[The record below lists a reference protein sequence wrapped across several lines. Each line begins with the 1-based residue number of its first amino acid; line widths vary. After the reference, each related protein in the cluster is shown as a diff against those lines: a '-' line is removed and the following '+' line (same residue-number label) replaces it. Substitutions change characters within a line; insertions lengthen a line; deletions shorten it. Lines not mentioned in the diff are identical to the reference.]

1 MNMRK
6 ISGVLLVSLAL
17 TSASD
22 AADRTAEK
30 SMQEAPVKP
39 AVVSK
44 TPIASGGMIHDA
56 EFYVL
61 QAQNGEKWA
70 LEDSELDKKLVEL
83 KKKYGQPPN
92 IIHIMWD
99 DTAFGDVGIPAVQKI
114 RGFETPHI
122 NKMAEEGILFTRMYT
137 EVGCTPSRAAVVTG
151 RLAIRSGM
159 YNIGMLLESHGMS
172 GKEVTMAEVLSK
184 AGYATAF
191 HGKWHLGDIEESY
204 PHNQGFDEAFF
215 TGYNQILSLNTVEAE
230 QGNASIG
237 LHESMLPEDPYKL
250 DDTFVTKDWI
260 QIAEGTKGGETRQW
274 RDNTLETYEAIDPE
288 AQKRTMEFIERNAR
302 AGKPFY
308 VANWPMMSSFLP
320 IRPKNC
326 SVSRSI
332 LMDGLQ
338 CNVDVFIGQVMDK
351 LKELGIAENTL
362 LIVMADNGPMAHNA
376 PPGTGFAETIFRGGK
391 GDFLEGGV
399 RVPAQAWWPG
409 VIGEG
414 QVVGDMIHETDLFT
428 TFARIAGAEE
438 NIPTDRVIDGIDQ
451 TALLLNGDSHSR
463 RDYTFT
469 YAGPQLGAIVKGN
482 YKRHMISPDPVGEAS
497 GIPAAFYFL
506 PSDPREKMPVLT
518 QLIHLKR
525 PFNRMQ
531 LRHELWK
538 KKYPD
543 SHEVY
548 GIPWTGVVNAS
559 EEVKA
564 LAKPKIDA
572 SQLPFDPLEY
582 IEHLDQLPFDPAMD
596 PDIGS

>member
-1 MNMRK
+1 MSKVNR
-6 ISGVLLVSLAL
+6 LLTAVSF
-17 TSASD
+17 SA
-22 AADRTAEK
+22 
-30 SMQEAPVKP
+30 
-39 AVVSK
+39 AVVLTAANGISAE
-44 TPIASGGMIHDA
+44 IVHDA

-61 QAQNGEKWA
+61 EAQNGEKWA
-70 LEDSELDKKLVEL
+70 AEDKKLEQRLAEL
-83 KKKYGQPPN
+83 KEKHGQPPN

-99 DTAFGDVGIPAVQKI
+99 DTAYGDVGIPAVQQI
-114 RGFETPHI
+114 RGFETP
-122 NKMAEEGILFTRMYT
+122 NLNTMAEEGILFTRMYT
-137 EVGCTPSRAAVVTG
+137 EVGCTPSRAAVITG

-172 GKEVTMAEVLSK
+172 EKEVTLAEVLSE

-204 PHNQGFDEAFF
+204 PHNNGFDEAFF
-215 TGYNQILSLNTVEAE
+215 TGYNQILSLNTAEAE

-237 LHESMLPEDPYKL
+237 LHESMLVPDPYMK
-250 DDTFVTKDWI
+250 DDTFITKGWV
-260 QIAEGTKGGETRQW
+260 QIAEGTKGGETKIW
-274 RDNTLETYEAIDPE
+274 KDNSLETYEAIDPE
-288 AQKRTMEFIERNAR
+288 AQKRTLDFIERNAK

-308 VANWPMMSSFLP
+308 IANWPMMSSFLP

-326 SVSRSI
+326 SVSRSM

-362 LIVMADNGPMAHNA
+362 VVAMADNGPMAHNA
-376 PPGTGFAETIFRGGK
+376 PPGTGFSETIFRGGK

-409 VIGEG
+409 VIKEG
-414 QVVGDMIHETDLFT
+414 QLVGDIIHETDLFT
-428 TFARIAGAEE
+428 TFAHLAGAMD
-438 NIPTDRVIDGIDQ
+438 NIPTDRIIDGVDQ
-451 TALLLNGDSHSR
+451 TSLLLNGDTYSR

-525 PFNRMQ
+525 PFNRMK
-531 LRHELWK
+531 LRHDLWK
-538 KKYPD
+538 EKYPD

-548 GIPWTGVVNAS
+548 GVPWTGLSNATP
-559 EEVKA
+559 EIKA
-564 LAKPKIDA
+564 LAKPQMDVNK
-572 SQLPFDPLEY
+572 LPFDPLEY
-582 IEHLDQLPFDPAMD
+582 IEHLDQLPFDKDMD
-596 PDIGS
+596 AGLGN